1 MKEDSNL
8 DFNSINNLEYEPI
21 EKQHNEYRIKV
32 NKNINSS
39 LDIIVKEND
48 FYYESNFTEDDIQK
62 KLKTN
67 INDVYELIKQ
77 KKFEIEKD
85 GNNLKLIFPQKGE
98 LNIKI
103 SSSSLLFN
111 ELNNKRK
118 TKDRLQKIIIIAL
131 ILIFILNI
139 ILILLFIKPI
149 KNNNNKITNLNNKL
163 DMIENNINEL
173 KNKLE
178 MLDNN
183 NTRELNNIK
192 AILENNNISEIKN
205 MIENN
210 NITEIYNKLDMLE
223 NNNITEINNKLE
235 MLENNN
241 ITEINNKLDIL
252 ENNNITEINKKIDML
267 ENKMIDFYYST
278 IYLTNTKT
286 ISNDNY
292 FTTSMSIFPSG
303 NILIANSKS
312 FIIYDNYFNNII
324 QTQLAHDNLIIYA
337 DIYDE
342 NNFVT
347 CSYDKTIKTWIK
359 KDNEYSINKI
369 INNAHTQHIYKVM
382 YTSKGNLI
390 SCGDDGKIKIWELIN
405 GEYKN
410 IKTFDNYN
418 HVKSIL
424 ILEDKNILISS
435 GYGTKI
441 WDLNNE
447 NTPLKSFGIA
457 TTWNTG
463 LQRIDEDKII
473 VCNNEKSIIIL
484 SISKLEIIKEI
495 TINYECHSIKLIKNK
510 GLLLVGAYIPEGIN
524 DYTKIYVYRS
534 DNYEL
539 IQTIQNQHIWHIYGF
554 LEINSHLIYSYSY
567 DNNIKQWIF

>member
-1 MKEDSNL
+1 ML
-8 DFNSINNLEYEPI
+8 
-21 EKQHNEYRIKV
+21 
-32 NKNINSS
+32 
-39 LDIIVKEND
+39 
-48 FYYESNFTEDDIQK
+48 
-62 KLKTN
+62 
-67 INDVYELIKQ
+67 
-77 KKFEIEKD
+77 
-85 GNNLKLIFPQKGE
+85 
-98 LNIKI
+98 
-103 SSSSLLFN
+103 
-111 ELNNKRK
+111 
-118 TKDRLQKIIIIAL
+118 
-131 ILIFILNI
+131 
-139 ILILLFIKPI
+139 
-149 KNNNNKITNLNNKL
+149 
-163 DMIENNINEL
+163 ENNINEL

-210 NITEIYNKLDMLE
+210 NIS
-223 NNNITEINNKLE
+223 EINNR
-235 MLENNN
+235 
-241 ITEINNKLDIL
+241 LDMI

-369 INNAHTQHIYKVM
+369 INNAHDDYIYKVI

-390 SCGDDGKIKIWELIN
+390 SCSDDGKIKIWELN
-405 GEYKN
+405 DGEYKN

-473 VCNNEKSIIIL
+473 VCNYDKSIIIL

-495 TINYECHSIKLIKNK
+495 TINYYCESIKLIKNK
-510 GLLLVGAYIPEGIN
+510 GLLLVGAFIPNGIN
-524 DYTKIYVYRS
+524 DYINIYVYRS

-539 IQTIQNQHIWHIYGF
+539 IQTIENIHIWYISGF
-554 LEINSHLIYSYSY
+554 LEINSHLIYSYAN
-567 DNNIKQWIF
+567 DNNIKQWLF

>member
-1 MKEDSNL
+1 M
-8 DFNSINNLEYEPI
+8 
-21 EKQHNEYRIKV
+21 
-32 NKNINSS
+32 
-39 LDIIVKEND
+39 DIIIKEND
-48 FYYESNFTEDDIQK
+48 FYYESNFTEDDIQQVFDDPNK
-62 KLKTN
+62 N
-67 INDVYELIKQ
+67 VNDVYELIKGGN
-77 KKFEIEKD
+77 FEIEKD
-85 GNNLKLIFPQKGE
+85 GNNLKLIFAQERE

-118 TKDRLQKIIIIAL
+118 TKDRLQKIIVIAL

-210 NITEIYNKLDMLE
+210 NISEINNRLDMIE
-223 NNNITEINNKLE
+223 NNNIS
-235 MLENNN
+235 
-241 ITEINNKLDIL
+241 
-252 ENNNITEINKKIDML
+252 EINKKIDML

-286 ISNDNY
+286 ISIDNY
-292 FTTSMSIFPSG
+292 YTMSMSIFPSG
-303 NILIANSKS
+303 NILISNYKS
-312 FIIYDNYFNNII
+312 FIIYDNDFNNII
-324 QTQLAHDNLIIYA
+324 QTEYAHDNWVVYV

-347 CSYDKTIKTWIK
+347 CSYDLTIKTWIK

-369 INNAHTQHIYKVM
+369 INNAHDDYIYKVM

-390 SCGDDGKIKIWELIN
+390 SCGDDGKIKIWELN
-405 GEYKN
+405 DGEYKN
-410 IKTFDNYN
+410 IKTFEHSDR
-418 HVKSIL
+418 VRTIL

-435 GYGTKI
+435 GDGIKI

-447 NTPLKSFGIA
+447 NTPLKTISNIY
-457 TTWNTG
+457 TNWNTG
-463 LQRIDEDKII
+463 LERIDEDKII
-473 VCNNEKSIIIL
+473 VCNKDKNIKIL

-495 TINYECHSIKLIKNK
+495 TINYCCFSIKLIKNK
-510 GLLLVGAYIPEGIN
+510 GLLLVGAETN
-524 DYTKIYVYRS
+524 MKSNTNMYVYRS

-539 IQTIQNQHIWHIYGF
+539 IKIIEKAHLWAINGF
-554 LEINSHLIYSYSY
+554 LEINSHSIYSYSY